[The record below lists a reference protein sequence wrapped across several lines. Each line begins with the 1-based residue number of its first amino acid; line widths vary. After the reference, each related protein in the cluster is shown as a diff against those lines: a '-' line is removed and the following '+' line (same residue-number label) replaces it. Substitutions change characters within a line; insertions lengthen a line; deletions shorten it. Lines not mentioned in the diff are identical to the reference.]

1 MLKAEMIKALR
12 ENIADIQFN
21 GDPEGNSLYTVL
33 SVSFPKSDAGNML
46 LFNLDINGISA
57 SGGSACSSG
66 AQQGS
71 HVIAALLNAN
81 NTKGS
86 DIATVRFS
94 FSKHNT
100 TSEIDK
106 VVSILTTL
114 L

>member
-1 MLKAEMIKALR
+1 
-12 ENIADIQFN
+12 
-21 GDPEGNSLYTVL
+21 
-33 SVSFPKSDAGNML
+33 ML
-46 LFNLDINGISA
+46 LFNLDINHICA

-71 HVIAALLNAN
+71 HVIAELLNAN
-81 NTKGS
+81 NANGS

-94 FSKHNT
+94 FSKLNT